1 MRLLGPLG
9 VLALAACTLFPLVPD
24 RLTREPR
31 IDLAGSPGI
40 RLVAGGLELAVRLTE
55 VPGAGVL
62 VARWFDPD
70 GQAVLETPREVSPG
84 DAGRTVYFTGPADP
98 RPGRWRAVVLLDA
111 VVVRQFAIQ
120 VFAP

>member
-1 MRLLGPLG
+1 
-9 VLALAACTLFPLVPD
+9 VALALAACTLFPLVPD
-24 RLTREPR
+24 PLTREPR

-40 RLVAGGLELAVRLTE
+40 LLVAGGLELTVRLTE

-62 VARWFDPD
+62 AARWFDPD
-70 GQAVLETPREVSPG
+70 GRAVLESRRAVTPG
-84 DAGRTVYFTGPADP
+84 DAGRTVYFTGPAGP

-120 VFAP
+120 VSAP